1 MTMLSHG
8 LLIPRMT
15 RSILPLFTHY
25 IQSLRYKNDIRKHPA
40 QRLIDSVMLVKI
52 GALGELEDKCEK
64 GYRFSSF
71 GNRKTVLFLWL
82 ESSLS

>member
-1 MTMLSHG
+1 MLQ
-8 LLIPRMT
+8 PT
-15 RSILPLFTHY
+15 PLRDSSSPPDLSGVT
-25 IQSLRYKNDIRKHPA
+25 KNDIRKQPA

-71 GNRKTVLFLWL
+71 DNRKTVLFLWL